1 MKKQNQKKG
10 RKFLLARAA
19 LLLFAVLFAH
29 NSAWAQ
35 SQTVSTITT
44 SENLF
49 KSSTV
54 YVGEV
59 VVDGES
65 RIKYLYSGD
74 VSLKQEVITNLL
86 SGLQGMADDSYATM
100 LDGTEADEE
109 ASGLALCSDPE
120 LVAEMNENWSSAQ
133 QVGTL
138 YFTGKSVAS
147 ETNSNL
153 YDIDEGFKAKLDEL
167 TEARMTSIDE
177 PLDAGNY
184 IITHLDSRTV
194 TDVYYTIED
203 GRVIRHSDI
212 NVIYDS
218 EKTTVIFT
226 KAELES
232 SSDVTREFVDLG
244 LTSGTL
250 WATTNVGADNPQ
262 DIGLFFAWGDTEG
275 HELED
280 GYLFSWENY
289 KWGEVSG
296 YDTYFT
302 KYCSDS
308 SRGKDGFTDGKAEL
322 DLEDDAAFVNWGSDW
337 RMPSKQ
343 QLDELQNECTWTLTT
358 LGDVQGYNV
367 EGPNGNS
374 IFLPATGWRLD
385 EMLLDGG
392 AYWSRSGTPDDVGGA
407 FYLGWDDWG
416 FYEFG
421 GRCDG
426 QCVRPVIYRLIELA
440 ANEDNS
446 EVINNAA
453 NDGGTYDVKLCDRT
467 LYKDGTWNTLCLP
480 FSLNE
485 DQIETMLESPQQI
498 KTLSTTEFD
507 PETGTLTLNFEEATT
522 IGAGMAYI
530 IKWEP
535 SENPDNS
542 DYSDYSDY
550 SDNSDNSD
558 NSELRNPI
566 FSGVTLSDTYTSY
579 VTEYAEFIG
588 TTSPVTLTAGDRTVL
603 YLGAN
608 NTLYSPSVDKVI
620 KSCYAYFQL
629 RGGITAGDKANQVR
643 SFRLN
648 FGDGEATDIS
658 LFETDS
664 QQDANWYTIDGRRM
678 NGKPTAKG
686 LYINKGQK
694 LFIK

>member
-10 RKFLLARAA
+10 RKFILARAA
-19 LLLFAVLFAH
+19 LLLFAALFAH

-35 SQTVSTITT
+35 SQSVSTITT

-74 VSLKQEVITNLL
+74 VSRKGEVITNLL

-100 LDGTEADEE
+100 LGGIEADEE

-120 LVAEMNENWSSAQ
+120 LVAAMDENWSSAQ

-138 YFTGKSVAS
+138 YFTDKSVAS

-167 TEARMTSIDE
+167 TEARMTGIDE

-203 GRVIRHSDI
+203 GRVIRHIDT

-226 KAELES
+226 KVELES

-262 DIGLFFAWGDTEG
+262 YIGLFFAWGDTEG

-322 DLEDDAAFVNWGSDW
+322 DLEDDAAYVNWGSDW

-343 QLDELQNECTWTLTT
+343 QLDELLNECTWTLTT

-374 IFLPATGWRLD
+374 IFLPTTGWRLD
-385 EMLLDGG
+385 DMLLDGG
-392 AYWSRSGTPDDVGGA
+392 AYWSRTGNPDDVGGA
-407 FYLGWDDWG
+407 FYLGWDEWG

-426 QCVRPVIYRLIELA
+426 QCVRPVVFKYIELA
-440 ANEDNS
+440 ANEGNS

-507 PETGTLTLNFEEATT
+507 PETGTLTLNFEEVTT

-542 DYSDYSDY
+542 D
-550 SDNSDNSD
+550 NSDNSE
-558 NSELRNPI
+558 NSELRNPV

-588 TTSPVTLTAGDRTVL
+588 TTSPVTLAAGDRTVL

-608 NTLYSPSVDKVI
+608 NTLYSPSVDKVV
-620 KSCYAYFQL
+620 KSCYAYFKL
-629 RGGITAGDKANQVR
+629 LGGITAGDKANQVR

-664 QQDANWYTIDGRRM
+664 QQDAEWYTIDGRRI
-678 NGKPTAKG
+678 NGKPTTNG

>member
-1 MKKQNQKKG
+1 MKKQEQKKG
-10 RKFLLARAA
+10 RKFILARVA
-19 LLLFAVLFAH
+19 LLLFAALFAN

-35 SQTVSTITT
+35 SVSTVTT
-44 SENLF
+44 SENIA
-49 KSSTV
+49 SNSTV

-59 VVDGES
+59 VVDGTS
-65 RIKYLYSGD
+65 MVKYLYSGNISIKEVVIQD
-74 VSLKQEVITNLL
+74 LLDGLKGMEDGEYANLL
-86 SGLQGMADDSYATM
+86 EGFEFDYTTDSK
-100 LDGTEADEE
+100 GF
-109 ASGLALCSDPE
+109 ALCSDTE
-120 LVAEMNENWSSAQ
+120 LAAVMDANWRSAQ
-133 QVGTL
+133 YVGTQ
-138 YFTGKSVAS
+138 YFPNKTVAS

-153 YDIDEGFKAKLDEL
+153 YDVDTGFKA
-167 TEARMTSIDE
+167 A
-177 PLDAGNY
+177 LDAQTETRAEN
-184 IITHLDSRTV
+184 IEKLANVKKCIVSHLDSRTV

-203 GRVIRHSDI
+203 GRVVRHSDI

-218 EKTTVIFT
+218 EAITVIYT

-232 SSDVTREFVDLG
+232 SQNTTHEAVDLG

-385 EMLLDGG
+385 DMLLDGG

-426 QCVRPVIYRLIELA
+426 QCVRPVVFKYIELA

-453 NDGGTYDVKLCDRT
+453 NDGGAYDVKLCDRT

-507 PETGTLTLNFEEATT
+507 PETGTLTLNFEEATS
-522 IGAGMAYI
+522 IWAGMAYI
-530 IKWEP
+530 IKWNP
-535 SENPDNS
+535 SDNS
-542 DYSDYSDY
+542 DYSDYSEY
-550 SDNSDNSD
+550 
-558 NSELRNPI
+558 SELRNPV

-588 TTSPVTLTAGDRTVL
+588 TTSPMTLAAGDRTVL

-620 KSCYAYFQL
+620 KSCYAYFKL
-629 RGGITAGDKANQVR
+629 LGGITAGDKANQVR

-664 QQDANWYTIDGRRM
+664 QQDAEWYTIDGRRI
-678 NGKPTAKG
+678 NGKPTTNG

>member
-1 MKKQNQKKG
+1 MKKQEQKKG

-100 LDGTEADEE
+100 LDGIEADEE

-120 LVAEMNENWSSAQ
+120 LVAEMDENWSSAQ
-133 QVGTL
+133 QVGAL

-167 TEARMTSIDE
+167 TEARTADIHE
-177 PLDAGNY
+177 PLDAGNC
-184 IITHLDSRTV
+184 IITHLDSRMV
-194 TDVYYTIED
+194 DDVYYTIED
-203 GRVIRHSDI
+203 GRVIRHYDTNI
-212 NVIYDS
+212 IYDS

-226 KAELES
+226 KVELVS

-322 DLEDDAAFVNWGSDW
+322 DLEDDAAYVNWGSDW

-385 EMLLDGG
+385 DMLLDGG

-426 QCVRPVIYRLIELA
+426 QCVRPVVFKYIELA

-507 PETGTLTLNFEEATT
+507 PETGTLTLNFEEATS
-522 IGAGMAYI
+522 IWAGMAYI
-530 IKWEP
+530 IKWNP

-550 SDNSDNSD
+550 SE

-588 TTSPVTLTAGDRTVL
+588 TTSPVTLAAGDRTVL

-664 QQDANWYTIDGRRM
+664 QQDAEWYTIDGRRM

>member
-1 MKKQNQKKG
+1 MKKQEQKKG
-10 RKFLLARAA
+10 RKFILARAA
-19 LLLFAVLFAH
+19 LLLFAILFAH

-35 SQTVSTITT
+35 SVSTVTT
-44 SENLF
+44 SENIA
-49 KSSTV
+49 SNSTV

-59 VVDGES
+59 VVDGTS
-65 RIKYLYSGD
+65 MVKYLYSGNISIKEVVIQD
-74 VSLKQEVITNLL
+74 LLDGLKGMEDGEYANLL
-86 SGLQGMADDSYATM
+86 EGFEFDYTTDSK
-100 LDGTEADEE
+100 GF
-109 ASGLALCSDPE
+109 ALCSDTE
-120 LVAEMNENWSSAQ
+120 LAAVMDANWRSAQ
-133 QVGTL
+133 YVGTQ
-138 YFTGKSVAS
+138 YFPNKTVAS

-153 YDIDEGFKAKLDEL
+153 YDVDTGFKA
-167 TEARMTSIDE
+167 A
-177 PLDAGNY
+177 LDAQTETRAEN
-184 IITHLDSRTV
+184 IEKLANVKKCIVSHLDSRTV

-203 GRVIRHSDI
+203 GRVVRHSDI

-218 EKTTVIFT
+218 EAITVIYT

-232 SSDVTREFVDLG
+232 SQNTTHEAVDLG

-385 EMLLDGG
+385 DMLLDGG

-426 QCVRPVIYRLIELA
+426 QCVRPVVFKYIELA

-507 PETGTLTLNFEEATT
+507 PETGTLTLNFEEATS
-522 IGAGMAYI
+522 IWAGMAYI
-530 IKWEP
+530 IKWNP
-535 SENPDNS
+535 SDNS
-542 DYSDYSDY
+542 DYSE
-550 SDNSDNSD
+550 
-558 NSELRNPI
+558 NSELRNPV

-588 TTSPVTLTAGDRTVL
+588 TTSPVTLAAGDRTVL

-620 KSCYAYFQL
+620 KSCYAYFKL
-629 RGGITAGDKANQVR
+629 LGGITAGDKANQVR

-664 QQDANWYTIDGRRM
+664 QQDAEWYTIDGRRI

>member
-1 MKKQNQKKG
+1 MKKQEQKKG

-120 LVAEMNENWSSAQ
+120 LVAEN
-133 QVGTL
+133 
-138 YFTGKSVAS
+138 
-147 ETNSNL
+147 
-153 YDIDEGFKAKLDEL
+153 
-167 TEARMTSIDE
+167 E
-177 PLDAGNY
+177 PLDAGNC
-184 IITHLDSRTV
+184 IITHLDSRMV
-194 TDVYYTIED
+194 DDVYYTIED
-203 GRVIRHSDI
+203 GRVIRHYDTNI
-212 NVIYDS
+212 IYDS

-226 KAELES
+226 KVELVS

-385 EMLLDGG
+385 DMLLDGG

-426 QCVRPVIYRLIELA
+426 QCVRPVVFKYIELA

-498 KTLSTTEFD
+498 KTLSSTEFD

-530 IKWEP
+530 IKWNP

-550 SDNSDNSD
+550 SE

-588 TTSPVTLTAGDRTVL
+588 TTSPVTLAAGDRTVL

-620 KSCYAYFQL
+620 KSCYAYFKL
-629 RGGITAGDKANQVR
+629 LGGITAGDKANQVR

-664 QQDANWYTIDGRRM
+664 QQDAEWYTIDGRRM

>member
-1 MKKQNQKKG
+1 MKKQDQKKG

-35 SQTVSTITT
+35 NVSSIKT

-65 RIKYLYSGD
+65 RIKYLYSGNM
-74 VSLKQEVITNLL
+74 SLNQEVITNLL

-120 LVAEMNENWSSAQ
+120 LVAEMDENWSSAQ

-203 GRVIRHSDI
+203 GRVIRHTDT

-322 DLEDDAAFVNWGSDW
+322 DLEDDAAYVNWGSDW

-385 EMLLDGG
+385 DMLLEGG

-453 NDGGTYDVKLCDRT
+453 NDGGVYDVKLCDRT

-507 PETGTLTLNFEEATT
+507 PVTGTLTLNFEEATT

-542 DYSDYSDY
+542 D
-550 SDNSDNSD
+550 NSD
-558 NSELRNPI
+558 NSELRNPV

-588 TTSPVTLTAGDRTVL
+588 TTSPVTLAAGDRTVL

-629 RGGITAGDKANQVR
+629 RGGITAGDKANQVH

-664 QQDANWYTIDGRRM
+664 QQDAEWYTIDGRRI
-678 NGKPTAKG
+678 NGKPTTNG

>member
-1 MKKQNQKKG
+1 MKKQEQKKG

-120 LVAEMNENWSSAQ
+120 LVAEMDENWSSAQ

-167 TEARMTSIDE
+167 TEARTADIHE
-177 PLDAGNY
+177 PLDAGNC
-184 IITHLDSRTV
+184 IITHLDSRMV
-194 TDVYYTIED
+194 DDVYYTIED
-203 GRVIRHSDI
+203 GRVIRHYDTNI
-212 NVIYDS
+212 IYDS

-226 KAELES
+226 KVELVS
-232 SSDVTREFVDLG
+232 SSDMTREFVDLG

-308 SRGKDGFTDGKAEL
+308 SRGKDGFTDGKAEVKVNLKHNEFVEVLNIPEGVTYTVVEDEDITHL
-322 DLEDDAAFVNWGSDW
+322 DAPHGDDEDADAY
-337 RMPSKQ
+337 M
-343 QLDELQNECTWTLTT
+343 
-358 LGDVQGYNV
+358 V
-367 EGPNGNS
+367 EGEEEEDTEITVGERTEYEITNTKAIVPD
-374 IFLPATGWRLD
+374 TGI
-385 EMLLDGG
+385 
-392 AYWSRSGTPDDVGGA
+392 S
-407 FYLGWDDWG
+407 
-416 FYEFG
+416 
-421 GRCDG
+421 
-426 QCVRPVIYRLIELA
+426 
-440 ANEDNS
+440 
-446 EVINNAA
+446 
-453 NDGGTYDVKLCDRT
+453 
-467 LYKDGTWNTLCLP
+467 
-480 FSLNE
+480 
-485 DQIETMLESPQQI
+485 LESLPYVLMMALAVFGFVVL
-498 KTLSTTEFD
+498 KLRKR
-507 PETGTLTLNFEEATT
+507 EE
-522 IGAGMAYI
+522 Y
-530 IKWEP
+530 
-535 SENPDNS
+535 
-542 DYSDYSDY
+542 
-550 SDNSDNSD
+550 
-558 NSELRNPI
+558 
-566 FSGVTLSDTYTSY
+566 
-579 VTEYAEFIG
+579 
-588 TTSPVTLTAGDRTVL
+588 
-603 YLGAN
+603 
-608 NTLYSPSVDKVI
+608 
-620 KSCYAYFQL
+620 
-629 RGGITAGDKANQVR
+629 
-643 SFRLN
+643 
-648 FGDGEATDIS
+648 
-658 LFETDS
+658 
-664 QQDANWYTIDGRRM
+664 
-678 NGKPTAKG
+678 
-686 LYINKGQK
+686 
-694 LFIK
+694 

>member
-19 LLLFAVLFAH
+19 LLLLAVLFAH

-120 LVAEMNENWSSAQ
+120 LVAAMDENWSSAQ
-133 QVGTL
+133 QVGAL

-203 GRVIRHSDI
+203 GEVIRHYDTNI
-212 NVIYDS
+212 IYDS

-226 KAELES
+226 KAELVS

-275 HELED
+275 HKLED

-289 KWGEVSG
+289 KWGETVG
-296 YDTYFT
+296 DDTYFT

-385 EMLLDGG
+385 DMLLDGG

-453 NDGGTYDVKLCDRT
+453 DDGGTYDVKLCDRT

-507 PETGTLTLNFEEATT
+507 PETGTLTLNFEEVTT

-542 DYSDYSDY
+542 D
-550 SDNSDNSD
+550 NSDNSE
-558 NSELRNPI
+558 NSELRNPV

-588 TTSPVTLTAGDRTVL
+588 TTSPVTLAAGDRTVL

-608 NTLYSPSVDKVI
+608 NTLYSPSVDKVV

-664 QQDANWYTIDGRRM
+664 QQDAEWYTIDGRRI